1 MTDNIPETN
10 RWAAEEI
17 NKVLVTLRLSPYC
30 NAEPTSQPGIVNIAY
45 GPEPALLKPL
55 QANVDALM
63 FIRYLST
70 HLPSPEIIIALL
82 DRKRSAQPQAPTPV
96 FD

>member
-1 MTDNIPETN
+1 MTDTIPESN
-10 RWAAEEI
+10 CWAANEI
-17 NKVLVTLRLSPYC
+17 NKVLVALQLSPYC
-30 NAEPTSQPGIVNIAY
+30 NAEPTTQPGIVNIAY

-63 FIRYLST
+63 FIRFLST
-70 HLPSPEIIIALL
+70 HLPSPEIIVALL
-82 DRKRSAQPQAPTPV
+82 DRKRAAQPQPPTPI